1 MDLNYRTVNLFPTII
16 HQFDVNGFDEI
27 QNQLIDY
34 AYQFKN
40 KNPEGVKISNNGG
53 WQSPNF
59 DVNDENDLLQSFII
73 NCLSNFPNIDK
84 SICPPLIIA
93 KESAEEK

>member
-1 MDLNYRTVNLFPTII
+1 MDLNYKVTNIFPVPI

-40 KNPEGVKISNNGG
+40 KDPEGVIYSNHGG

-59 DVNDENDLLQSFII
+59 DIEDENPAWIPLETLLSMRKIY
-73 NCLSNFPNIDK
+73 S
-84 SICPPLIIA
+84 
-93 KESAEEK
+93 KE